1 MIIPE
6 EWALQVF
13 NLRITAT
20 YILVIRHDRD
30 RFLLNRRNQ
39 YMTEWKQLLGR
50 IAKKNNK
57 L

>member
-13 NLRITAT
+13 NLRITAN

-57 L
+57 F